1 MNPVV
6 NIAAMNIDGREF
18 LVADVAR
25 GMGQIG
31 VFRLANTKGAATD
44 LFFIENEPI
53 INIVTQNVA
62 DPYADKIVTQISGS
76 GKCSDYI
83 KSRLS
88 GVGESCFV
96 HKQGLRSAVPALE
109 LLTDGLYVVHESKM
123 LPADGC
129 RHFFWN
135 RYNVSREVKG
145 TADKNMAIGD
155 ANFSPV
161 FLIPSLHATSYAHP
175 RMLMQADK
183 ARKEKQSGGVAYH
196 VSGMYSVLLGG
207 HHTATA
213 CLLTDADFRCVVIEP
228 LRDVIYDPKDDED
241 ESNRTIVALSC
252 PFVKIPVDQLPD
264 NMLERF
270 LITRKYTKP
279 AQYPEIK
286 SKVTK
291 TIRSVSKRAFPVDV
305 YEKAAQLPDCAML
318 ASSSAVNALSEEQ
331 IMAILSGEVMFDD
344 KYIVSPNYYNSVIAV
359 CNYLQVTDFSWFLSF
374 AIEILSNEGFSATH
388 KHIADRLYEIIH
400 PTIHMYFS
408 SVLDNPESDEEG
420 YISEI
425 ARRYMAKWDEYQERL
440 KEAEEM
446 ELSMRRKNA
455 MKKEA
460 SGLVQLELAAK
471 SLSAGEKK

>member
-6 NIAAMNIDGREF
+6 NTATLNIEGREF
-18 LVADVAR
+18 LLADVQR

-31 VFRLANTKGAATD
+31 MFRLAVTKGSATD
-44 LFFIENEPI
+44 LFYIENEPI
-53 INIVTQNVA
+53 LNIVTPNVN
-62 DPYADKIVTQISGS
+62 DPYTDKVVTQISGS

-83 KSRLS
+83 KSRLT
-88 GVGESCFV
+88 GVGENCFV
-96 HKQGLRSAVPALE
+96 HKQGLMRAAMPALE
-109 LLTDGLYVVHESKM
+109 LLTEGLYVVHESKM

-129 RHFFWN
+129 KHFFWN

-145 TADKNMAIGD
+145 TADKSVEIGE

-161 FLIPSLHATSYAHP
+161 FLMPSLHATSYSHP
-175 RMLMQADK
+175 RMMTQADK
-183 ARKEKQSGGVAYH
+183 ARKEKQPGGVAYH
-196 VSGMYSVLLGG
+196 VAGMYSVLLEG

-213 CLLTDADFRCVVIEP
+213 CLLTDVDFRCVVIEP
-228 LRDVIYDPKDDED
+228 LRDVIYDPKDDD
-241 ESNRTIVALSC
+241 ETDRNIVALSC
-252 PFVKIPVDQLPD
+252 PFIKIPVDKLPE

-279 AQYPEIK
+279 TQYPEIK

-291 TIRSVSKRAFPVDV
+291 TIRSVSKRSFPVDV

-408 SVLDNPESDEEG
+408 SVVANPEADEEG

-425 ARRYMAKWDEYQERL
+425 ARRYMAKWDEYQQRL
-440 KEAEEM
+440 KEAEEI
-446 ELSMRRKNA
+446 EISIRRKNA

-471 SLSAGEKK
+471 NLSAGAKN